1 MEECNNPQLP
11 INAHLLLV
19 GGFLYISRGCV
30 SLVGRNV
37 MKMCNCFLACFFS
50 CIVGFLLPTLYFA
63 FSSYMLASFCLY
75 SLLSLSIIQGILM
88 VFCYLRV
95 LEWLIWKTMNCSEIT
110 GCCMVS
116 FLDKNDLHNWYGGW
130 VMIIFWLVVED
141 GMLLELAPPCLFAPK
156 VFNIVNRPCVLGGT
170 NWKLSMMRMCI
181 HVGVLFA
188 HPPIAMMPSSLVCEE
203 ASHCC
208 FFLYGVFHNG
218 VFKS

>member
-1 MEECNNPQLP
+1 M
-11 INAHLLLV
+11 
-19 GGFLYISRGCV
+19 
-30 SLVGRNV
+30 RNY
-37 MKMCNCFLACFFS
+37 FLACFFF
-50 CIVGFLLPTLYFA
+50 CIVGFLSPTLYFA
-63 FSSYMLASFCLY
+63 LSSFELVSFCLY
-75 SLLSLSIIQGILM
+75 SLLSLSTIQGIMM
-88 VFCYLRV
+88 VFCYHRV
-95 LEWLIWKTMNCSEIT
+95 LEWLTWRTMDC
-110 GCCMVS
+110 
-116 FLDKNDLHNWYGGW
+116 LHNWYVEL
-130 VMIIFWLVVED
+130 VMTMFWLVIED
-141 GMLLELAPPCLFAPK
+141 GVFLELAPPCLFAPK